1 MKRVFVFLLTAVLV
15 TVSACS
21 CNNTVDPEENGGG
34 ENNEQPQLKPG
45 AYKFKASVLKGT
57 WEAGDVIYVK
67 GGTGSSAESI
77 TVKASDLSDGGKTA
91 TLTLGD
97 VTADY
102 LEPDGLYAAWPDE
115 AIQHSFGV
123 LKPKTTFKSCD
134 RPVCVAYL
142 IGDTF
147 SFIDAS
153 SAIDFKV
160 SGGYEEYAFAAASKE
175 GLIYTNAEVEYS
187 SSKKKI
193 TPKQNDGYPFIYGTV
208 ANGTNSRILFTGDV
222 SMKGGYTLYLKKD
235 GKWCATYSE
244 SKDVTLKSG
253 DVLDLGDISGKVS
266 AYNGPEP
273 KMPQMQKFTK
283 YSVNFNELSG
293 ICLSAD
299 EDFLWGIDDNGK
311 LGRISFEGK
320 LLSSYYVGS
329 DPEEVSLNYDTNDL
343 LIAIEPKGVGLV
355 KGPDYNTKYTKIF
368 SIPGTDISD
377 ENAGMEGLTYY
388 KDGKVFCGTQTNS
401 HLYLCDIATGNVIW
415 DKIMYNKDQV
425 SEIAGLFFDRLTN
438 WLWIIDSEN
447 KKIFVFDE
455 DATNLLGAY
464 SVSDVA
470 NPESVCVDH
479 KHGCVW
485 VGDDYGSTSYLYKY
499 EFTGLDD
506 AIIQ

>member
-1 MKRVFVFLLTAVLV
+1 M
-15 TVSACS
+15 
-21 CNNTVDPEENGGG
+21 
-34 ENNEQPQLKPG
+34 
-45 AYKFKASVLKGT
+45 
-57 WEAGDVIYVK
+57 
-67 GGTGSSAESI
+67 
-77 TVKASDLSDGGKTA
+77 
-91 TLTLGD
+91 
-97 VTADY
+97 
-102 LEPDGLYAAWPDE
+102 
-115 AIQHSFGV
+115 
-123 LKPKTTFKSCD
+123 
-134 RPVCVAYL
+134 
-142 IGDTF
+142 
-147 SFIDAS
+147 
-153 SAIDFKV
+153 
-160 SGGYEEYAFAAASKE
+160 
-175 GLIYTNAEVEYS
+175 
-187 SSKKKI
+187 
-193 TPKQNDGYPFIYGTV
+193 
-208 ANGTNSRILFTGDV
+208 
-222 SMKGGYTLYLKKD
+222 
-235 GKWCATYSE
+235 
-244 SKDVTLKSG
+244 
-253 DVLDLGDISGKVS
+253 
-266 AYNGPEP
+266 
-273 KMPQMQKFTK
+273 
-283 YSVNFNELSG
+283 
-293 ICLSAD
+293 
-299 EDFLWGIDDNGK
+299 
-311 LGRISFEGK
+311 
-320 LLSSYYVGS
+320 GS

>member
-1 MKRVFVFLLTAVLV
+1 MKRVFVYLMTAVLAAL
-15 TVSACS
+15 SICS
-21 CNNTVDPEENGGG
+21 CNKTGDPEEDNNG
-34 ENNEQPQLKPG
+34 QLKAGP
-45 AYKFKASVLKGT
+45 YKFKASVLKGT

-77 TVKASDLSDGGKTA
+77 TIKASDLSDGGKTA
-91 TLTLGD
+91 TLILGE
-97 VTADY
+97 VTADI

-115 AIQHSFGV
+115 AVQHSYGV
-123 LKPKTTFKSCD
+123 LKPKTTFKSCE

-142 IGDTF
+142 DGDTF
-147 SFIDAS
+147 TFIDAS
-153 SAIDFKV
+153 SAIDFTV
-160 SGGYEEYAFAAASKE
+160 SGGYEEYAFAAAGRE
-175 GLIYTNAEVEYS
+175 GLIYKTAEVEYS
-187 SSKKKI
+187 SANKKI
-193 TPKQNDGYPFIYGTV
+193 TPKQSDGYPFIYGNV
-208 ANGTNSRILFTGDV
+208 ANGSANRILFTGEV
-222 SMKGGYTLYLKKD
+222 KMKGGYTLFLKKG

-244 SKDVTLKSG
+244 SKDVTLKPG
-253 DVLDLGDISGKVS
+253 QPLDLGDISAKLT
-266 AYNGPEP
+266 AYDGPEP
-273 KMPQMQKFTK
+273 RMPQLIKFTK

-299 EDFLWGIDDNGK
+299 EDFLWGIDDDGR

-320 LLSSYYVGS
+320 LLDSYYVGS
-329 DPEEVSLNYDTNDL
+329 DPEEVSLNYDTKDL

-388 KDGKVFCGTQTNS
+388 KNGQVFCGTQTNS
-401 HLYLCDIATGNVIW
+401 HLYLCDIATGEVIW
-415 DKIMYNKDQV
+415 DKILYNKDQV

-438 WLWIIDSEN
+438 WLWIIDSES

-455 DATNLLGAY
+455 TATNLLGTY
-464 SVSDVA
+464 SVSEPS

-479 KHGCVW
+479 KHNCVW

>member
-1 MKRVFVFLLTAVLV
+1 MKRVFAFLLTAVLV

-21 CNNTVDPEENGGG
+21 CNNTVDPEENGGND
-34 ENNEQPQLKPG
+34 NNEQPQLKPG
-45 AYKFKASVLKGT
+45 PYKFIASSMKGS
-57 WEAGDVIYVK
+57 WNEGDAIYVR
-67 GGTGSSAESI
+67 GGTGSTAETIMLKS
-77 TVKASDLSDGGKTA
+77 SDISSDGKTA
-91 TLTLGD
+91 TVNLGE

-102 LEPDGLYAAWPDE
+102 LAPDGLYAAWPDD
-115 AIQHSFGV
+115 ALKHKYGV
-123 LKPKTTFKSCD
+123 LNLKTTFTDCG
-134 RPVCVAYL
+134 RLMTVAYL
-142 IGDTF
+142 DGDTF
-147 SFIDAS
+147 SFIDAN
-153 SAIDFKV
+153 SAIDFTI
-160 SGGYEEYAFAAASKE
+160 SGGYEEYAFASASRE
-175 GLIYTNAEVEYS
+175 GIIYTTAEVEYS
-187 SSKKKI
+187 STKKKI
-193 TPKQNDGYPFIYGTV
+193 VPKQSNGYPFIYGSI
-208 ANGTNSRILFTGDV
+208 ANGTKNRILFTGEI
-222 SMKGGYTLYLKKD
+222 SMKGGYTLFLKKG
-235 GKWCATYSE
+235 GKWCATYSVD
-244 SKDVTLKSG
+244 KDINLKTG
-253 DVLDLGDISGKVS
+253 EPLDLGDISGKVS

-283 YSVNFNELSG
+283 FAVNFNELSG

-299 EDFLWGIDDNGK
+299 EDFLWGIDDDGK
-311 LGRISFEGK
+311 LGKISFEGK

-415 DKIMYNKDQV
+415 DKIMYNKDRV